1 MDPQFIERRR
11 YPRARIE
18 WAVTI
23 KTKKGVIAGITLNV
37 SAGGATLR
45 FPNPPLLHEV
55 FEMTISVPE
64 LDRPLLVEAQVVW
77 STADIV
83 DNELTL
89 PIIGVNFTNITDQD
103 RRLISAAVS
112 KFLRHK
118 EHVPSRVTT
127 ARRALE
133 KVLEECIE
141 TDL

>member
-23 KTKKGVIAGITLNV
+23 KTNKGVIAGITLNV

-45 FPNPPLLHEV
+45 FPTPPLLHEV

-77 STADIV
+77 STAGIV

-103 RRLISAAVS
+103 RWLISTAVS
-112 KFLRHK
+112 KFLKHEER
-118 EHVPSRVTT
+118 VPTRVTT
-127 ARRALE
+127 ARKALS
-133 KVLEECIE
+133 KILEECIE

>member
-18 WAVTI
+18 WSVTF
-23 KTKKGVIAGITLNV
+23 KTDKGVVAGVTLNV

-55 FEMTISVPE
+55 LEMTIRVPE
-64 LDRPLLVEAQVVW
+64 LDRLLIVEAQVVW

-103 RRLISAAVS
+103 RWLISTAVS
-112 KFLRHK
+112 KFLRQK
-118 EHVPSRVTT
+118 ERVPTRVTT
-127 ARRALE
+127 ARNALK

>member
-18 WAVTI
+18 WAVTV
-23 KTKKGVIAGITLNV
+23 TTDKGVIAGVTLNV

-45 FPNPPLLHEV
+45 FPNPPHLREV

-64 LDRPLLVEAQVVW
+64 LDRPLMVEAQVVW
-77 STADIV
+77 STADIL

-89 PIIGVNFTNITDQD
+89 PIIGVTFTNITDQD
-103 RRLISAAVS
+103 RWLISQAVS

-118 EHVPSRVTT
+118 ERVPTRVTT
-127 ARRALE
+127 ARAALK
-133 KVLEECIE
+133 KVLQECIE

>member
-18 WAVTI
+18 WSVTI
-23 KTKKGVIAGITLNV
+23 KTAKGIVAGVTLNV

-45 FPNPPLLHEV
+45 FPNPLLLHEV
-55 FEMTISVPE
+55 FEMTIRVPE
-64 LDRPLLVEAQVVW
+64 LHRPLMVEAQVVW

-103 RRLISAAVS
+103 RWLISTAVS
-112 KFLRHK
+112 KFLRQK
-118 EHVPSRVTT
+118 ERFPTRVTT
-127 ARRALE
+127 ARNALK